1 MRHIPEYGPCLRSKQ
16 CQWPADNSANFQAY
30 TAPHEEAESL
40 YPDSA
45 HTNTMEHIMSF
56 KALCYLMMMSL
67 HFKEWE
73 KLELVWPMLRAHL
86 QLK

>member
-1 MRHIPEYGPCLRSKQ
+1 MPVACRQQ
-16 CQWPADNSANFQAY
+16 CKLPTY

-45 HTNTMEHIMSF
+45 HWSAPEHIMLF
-56 KALCYLMMMSL
+56 KALCYLMMMYL

-73 KLELVWPMLRAHL
+73 KLELVWPMLTVHL
-86 QLK
+86 